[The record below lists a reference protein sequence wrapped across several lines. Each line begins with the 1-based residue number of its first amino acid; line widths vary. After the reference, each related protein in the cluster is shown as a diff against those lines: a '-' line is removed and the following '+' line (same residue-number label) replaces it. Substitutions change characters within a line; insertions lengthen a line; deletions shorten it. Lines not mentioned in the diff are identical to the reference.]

1 MNFDDMIDRVNDL
14 VEDYIQDNTVNV
26 TADKLGLDIRAG
38 YSLFIDTDS
47 NVIGVR
53 ASNVR
58 MLDYYG
64 GFEYIDGRN
73 REAIGDY
80 VFFTCGSERV
90 QDCFDYYNETNETEG
105 DE

>member
-1 MNFDDMIDRVNDL
+1 MNFDNMIDQVNDL
-14 VEDYIQDNTVNV
+14 VEDYIQDSMVEV
-26 TADKLGLDIRAG
+26 SADKLGLDIRAG

-47 NVIGVR
+47 DIIAVR

-64 GFEYIDGRN
+64 GFEYVATC
-73 REAIGDY
+73 RETVGDY
-80 VFFTCGSERV
+80 VFFTGGSGRV
-90 QDCFDYYNETNETEG
+90 QDCLEFYNEQLETEG